1 MKHLFNI
8 IAVTS
13 LLAAY
18 AINMSAQIDAQPCD
32 PEANQAV
39 RQLYDYLRQEV
50 WGKRVISGCQA
61 EWNYNT
67 NDAQRIYEACGRY
80 PKINVFDF
88 QHFDQ
93 PWINYRTDT
102 AKRWHD
108 AGGIVGFM
116 WHIHMVCNVD
126 RGRPSA
132 QTNFYSGGKNPCR
145 ISPLRCVT
153 EGTLE
158 NRIFKEKLDGVASL
172 LLYYQEQG
180 IPILWRPLHEA
191 AGGWFWW
198 ANDGAEGFKRLWHY
212 MFDYFTAKGIHN
224 LLWIWTSVLNDPD
237 WYPGDDCV
245 DLVANDAYPQGNTSH
260 ISNAANFQYLR
271 TTYPTKMACLAE
283 CNSVPSWENMQRDQ
297 SPWLFVAPWCGGG
310 AFDHGNNA
318 AFWKQL
324 MDNPHTITR

>member
-8 IAVTS
+8 IALTA

-18 AINMSAQIDAQPCD
+18 ATNMSAQIDAHPCD

-50 WGKRVISGCQA
+50 WGKRVMSGCQA

-67 NDAQRIYEACGRY
+67 KDAQRIYEACGRF
-80 PKINVFDF
+80 PKVNVFDF

-93 PWINYRTDT
+93 SWINYKTDE

-116 WHIHMVCNVD
+116 WHIHMTCRIDSGV
-126 RGRPSA
+126 PSR
-132 QTNFYSGGKNPCR
+132 QTNFYSGGQNPCR
-145 ISPLRCVT
+145 ISPLRCAT

-158 NRIFKEKLDGVASL
+158 NRIFSQMLDGVADL
-172 LLYYQEQG
+172 LLLYQEQG
-180 IPILWRPLHEA
+180 IPILWRPFHEA

-198 ANDGAEGFKRLWHY
+198 ANDGAEGCKQLWHY
-212 MFDYFTAKGIHN
+212 MFNYFRKKGIHN
-224 LLWIWTSVLNDPD
+224 LLWIWTSVLNDSD
-237 WYPGDDCV
+237 WYPGEDCV
-245 DLVANDAYPQGNTSH
+245 DLVANDAYPKGNTTH

-271 TTYPTKMACLAE
+271 STYPNKMACLAE
-283 CNSVPSWENMQRDQ
+283 CNSVPSWENMQRDGAL
-297 SPWLFVAPWCGGG
+297 WLFVAPWCGGG
-310 AFDHGNNA
+310 AFDHGNNTD
-318 AFWKQL
+318 FWKQL
-324 MDNPHTITR
+324 MSNPNMITR